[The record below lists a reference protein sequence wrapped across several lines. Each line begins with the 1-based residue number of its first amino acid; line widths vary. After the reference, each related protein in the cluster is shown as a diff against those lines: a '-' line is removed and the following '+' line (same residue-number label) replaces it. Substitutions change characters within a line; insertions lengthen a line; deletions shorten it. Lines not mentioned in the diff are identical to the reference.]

1 MCPKVYKRVSTTH
14 RGMSLLRENEK
25 LLGAISLVLGLLI
38 LAEPELL
45 RILVALF
52 LIVWGLVKL
61 MK

>member
-1 MCPKVYKRVSTTH
+1 MP
-14 RGMSLLRENEK
+14 LLRENEK